1 MNTGRV
7 AKGAVMAALGL
18 GLLVGCDS
26 DSSQI
31 GQRDARNP
39 RVAEAPR
46 PMGTPRATE
55 SPKSKVDDATITTQV
70 KEKLASES
78 AAGLGAVGVETKGG
92 VVQLSGVVAN
102 AEMKRRAGDLVRG
115 VDGVRDVVNK
125 IDVRSS

>member
-26 DSSQI
+26 DSQVSQRE
-31 GQRDARNP
+31 GKNP
-39 RVAEAPR
+39 RVAESPR
-46 PMGTPRATE
+46 PTEMPRATDAPR
-55 SPKSKVDDATITTQV
+55 SNVDDATITTQV

-78 AAGLGAVGVETKGG
+78 SAGLGAVGVETKSG

-115 VDGVRDVVNK
+115 VDGVRDVVNN